1 MRHYDLAPVAEVAMN
16 PRAYAQSMEQAGGRK
31 VLVGLEFEV
40 LVPKDVVLKNQ
51 SGVSAGPVWPE
62 VIEDVAWA
70 DGIDM
75 DYLSINNSDEFQ
87 TINSLVTTRGGA
99 RLPTAYKKW
108 NQEKFKSAVDP
119 LVAAVFNKITNPV
132 VHTAVV
138 EAYQTLM
145 QAWQRS
151 RTVNYEYL
159 EYKDIVEE
167 VLVKVKAK
175 IISSIPAT
183 APEEKL
189 AVRQAAHE
197 IGHLAVKVGNLYN
210 YMQIGTH
217 YQNFYNDLAGTP
229 VRSLGDLL
237 RSGAV
242 KFDMRA
248 LASPANRQNLVG
260 LWYAA
265 RGQTPTHRQRSSSA
279 SGIDQ
284 QTRVFLQSQLAPM
297 FGDVIVFNSYHEK
310 RKNTT
315 SWYVEP
321 DGSLRPNLG
330 DGSAEV
336 VSPPLPANEAIEA
349 IKNFYR
355 LAIRNDFYTN
365 DSTGLHINV
374 SIPQRTDLLKLMM
387 FLGDEYVLKTFNRLD
402 NDYAQSIVKST
413 IKALRDEH
421 DSLPRPGDEFDEI
434 VNDTI
439 NDLAAEHMSS
449 VNYNGKYFSF
459 RQAGGDYLNNL
470 RAVLDTVGRFVRALI
485 IASSPDQ
492 HRKDYLSKLY
502 KLREK
507 GADEKPPV
515 SDIEQAR
522 EQIRQL
528 KAEGASVARTYFF
541 KFGEGTVKGFKES
554 IQLRYSNYSISWA
567 PATEDDVK
575 KFIGKGHG
583 LSSNTKA
590 MAQADPQ
597 NLFVGTAIGIG
608 ANPRKYSDLT
618 DGQAGSFD
626 APNGW
631 TRIGVYWGLP
641 AGRIEPGT
649 PEIQQL
655 IKQIIK
661 NISKTKR

>member
-1 MRHYDLAPVAEVAMN
+1 MRHYDLVPEAAMN
-16 PRAYAQSMEQAGGRK
+16 PRAYAQSMAQAGGRK

-40 LVPKDVVLKNQ
+40 LVPRDAILKSQ
-51 SGVSAGPVWPE
+51 TGAGAAPLWHEMV
-62 VIEDVAWA
+62 EDVAWA
-70 DGIDM
+70 DGIGM
-75 DYLSINNSDEFQ
+75 NNLSINYGEEFQ
-87 TINSLVTTRGGA
+87 TINGLVTTRNGSRIPA
-99 RLPTAYKKW
+99 AYKKW
-108 NQEKFKSAVDP
+108 NQARYKPIVDP
-119 LVAAVFNKITNPV
+119 MVDAVFKKITNPV

-167 VLVKVKAK
+167 VLIKVRAK
-175 IISSIPAT
+175 TYYTYYTPTT
-183 APEEKL
+183 APEE
-189 AVRQAAHE
+189 E
-197 IGHLAVKVGNLYN
+197 LAVKQAVQEIGKLATKVNNLYN
-210 YMQIGTH
+210 YMELGTL
-217 YQNFYNDLAGTP
+217 YQKFYNELAGTA
-229 VRSLGDLL
+229 VSSLGDLL

-242 KFDMRA
+242 KFDMRS
-248 LASPANRQNLVG
+248 LAAPANQQNLIG
-260 LWYAA
+260 LWYSAQGLSPPR
-265 RGQTPTHRQRSSSA
+265 RGA
-279 SGIDQ
+279 SGIDS
-284 QTRVFLQSQLAPM
+284 QTRVFLQSQLKPM
-297 FGDVIVFNSYHEK
+297 FGDVVVFDSYHQTA
-310 RKNTT
+310 KNMT

-321 DGSLRPNLG
+321 DGSLRPNPN

-336 VSPPLPANEAIEA
+336 VSPPLPAGTAIEA
-349 IKNFYR
+349 LKDFYR

-365 DSTGLHINV
+365 NSTGLHINV
-374 SIPQRTDLLKLMM
+374 SIPEQTDLLKLMV
-387 FLGDEYVLKTFNRLD
+387 FLGDEYVLKSFDRMD
-402 NDYAQSIVKST
+402 NDYAQSIVKNT
-413 IKALRDEH
+413 IRALRDEH
-421 DSLPRPGDEFDEI
+421 DSLPRIGPEFKDIVHDIVGDLVDE
-434 VNDTI
+434 
-439 NDLAAEHMSS
+439 HFSS
-449 VNYNGKYFSF
+449 ITYNGTYFSF
-459 RQAGGDYLNNL
+459 RHAGGNYLNNL
-470 RAVLDTVGRFVRALI
+470 KAVLDTVGRFVRALI

-492 HRKDYLSKLY
+492 HRKDYLTKLY

-515 SDIEQAR
+515 STIEQAR

-567 PATEDDVK
+567 AAIEDDVK

-590 MAQADPQ
+590 MVQADPQ

-631 TRIGVYWGLP
+631 TRLGVYWGLP

>member
-1 MRHYDLAPVAEVAMN
+1 MRHYDLAPVAEAAMN
-16 PRAYAQSMEQAGGRK
+16 PRAYAQSLEQAGSRN

-40 LVPKDVVLKNQ
+40 LVPQDVVLKSQ
-51 SGVSAGPVWPE
+51 SGAGAAPLWHEMV
-62 VIEDVAWA
+62 EDAAWA
-70 DGIDM
+70 DGIGM
-75 DYLSINNSDEFQ
+75 NNLSINYGEEFQ
-87 TINSLVTTRGGA
+87 TINGLVTTRGGA

-108 NQEKFKSAVDP
+108 NQARYKPIVDP
-119 LVAAVFNKITNPV
+119 MVDAVFKKITNPV

-145 QAWQRS
+145 QAWMTS
-151 RTVNYEYL
+151 RTINYEFL

-167 VLVKVKAK
+167 VLIKVRAK
-175 IISSIPAT
+175 TYYTYYTPTT
-183 APEEKL
+183 APEE
-189 AVRQAAHE
+189 E
-197 IGHLAVKVGNLYN
+197 LAVKQAAQEIGKLATKVSNLYN
-210 YMQIGTH
+210 YMELGTL
-217 YQNFYNDLAGTP
+217 YQKFYNELAGTA
-229 VRSLGDLL
+229 VNSLGDLL

-242 KFDMRA
+242 KFDMRS
-248 LASPANRQNLVG
+248 LATPANQQNLIG
-260 LWYAA
+260 LWYSAQGLSPPR
-265 RGQTPTHRQRSSSA
+265 RGA
-279 SGIDQ
+279 SGIDS
-284 QTRVFLQSQLAPM
+284 QTRVFLQSQLKPM
-297 FGDVIVFNSYHEK
+297 FGDVVVFDSYHQTA
-310 RKNTT
+310 KNMT

-321 DGSLRPNLG
+321 DGSLRPNPG

-336 VSPPLPANEAIEA
+336 VSPPLPAGAAIEA
-349 IKNFYR
+349 LKDFYR

-365 DSTGLHINV
+365 NSTGLHINV
-374 SIPQRTDLLKLMM
+374 SIPEQTDLLKLLV
-387 FLGDEYVLKTFNRLD
+387 FLGDEYVLKSFDRMD
-402 NDYAQSIVKST
+402 NDYAQSIVKNT

-421 DSLPRPGDEFDEI
+421 DSLPRIGPEFKDIVHDIVGDLVDE
-434 VNDTI
+434 
-439 NDLAAEHMSS
+439 HFSS
-449 VNYNGKYFSF
+449 ITYNGTYFSF
-459 RQAGGDYLNNL
+459 RHAGGNYLSNL
-470 RAVLDTVGRFVRALI
+470 KAVLDTVGRFVRALI

-492 HRKDYLSKLY
+492 HRKDYLTKLY

-515 SDIEQAR
+515 STIEQAR
-522 EQIRQL
+522 EQIQQL

-567 PATEDDVK
+567 PATADDVK

-590 MAQADPQ
+590 MVQADPQ

-631 TRIGVYWGLP
+631 TRLGVYWGLP

>member
-1 MRHYDLAPVAEVAMN
+1 MRHYDLVPEAAMN
-16 PRAYAQSMEQAGGRK
+16 PRAYAQSMEQAGSRN

-40 LVPKDVVLKNQ
+40 LVPRDVVLKSQ
-51 SGVSAGPVWPE
+51 SGASAAPLWHEMV
-62 VIEDVAWA
+62 EDVAWA
-70 DGIDM
+70 AGIGM
-75 DYLSINNSDEFQ
+75 DNLSINASEEFQ

-108 NQEKFKSAVDP
+108 NQARYKPIVDP
-119 LVAAVFNKITNPV
+119 MVDAVFGKITNPV

-167 VLVKVKAK
+167 VLIKVRAK
-175 IISSIPAT
+175 TYYTYYTPTT
-183 APEEKL
+183 APEE
-189 AVRQAAHE
+189 E
-197 IGHLAVKVGNLYN
+197 LAVKQAAQEIGKLATKVSNLYN
-210 YMQIGTH
+210 FMEIGTH
-217 YQNFYNDLAGTP
+217 YQNFYNELAGTA
-229 VRSLGDLL
+229 VSSLGDLL

-242 KFDMRA
+242 KFDMRS
-248 LASPANRQNLVG
+248 LAAPANRQNLIG
-260 LWYAA
+260 LWYSAQGLSPPR
-265 RGQTPTHRQRSSSA
+265 RGA
-279 SGIDQ
+279 SGIDS
-284 QTRVFLQSQLAPM
+284 QTRVFLQSQLASM
-297 FGDVIVFNSYHEK
+297 FEDVIVFDSYHQK

-321 DGSLRPNLG
+321 DGSLRPNPG
-330 DGSAEV
+330 DGSSEV
-336 VSPPLPANEAIEA
+336 VSPPLPAGAAIEA
-349 IKNFYR
+349 LKDFYR

-365 DSTGLHINV
+365 NSTGLHINV
-374 SIPQRTDLLKLMM
+374 SIPEQTDLLKLMV
-387 FLGDEYVLKTFNRLD
+387 FLGDEYVLKSFDRLD

-413 IKALRDEH
+413 ISALRDEH
-421 DSLPRPGDEFDEI
+421 DSLPRLGDEFDEI
-434 VNDTI
+434 VNDTVR
-439 NDLAAEHMSS
+439 DLVDEHFSS
-449 VNYNGKYFSF
+449 VTYNGTYFSF
-459 RQAGGDYLNNL
+459 RHAGGDYLNNL
-470 RAVLDTVGRFVRALI
+470 RVVLDTVGRFVRALI

-492 HRKDYLSKLY
+492 HRKDYLTKLY

-515 SDIEQAR
+515 STIEQAR

-567 PATEDDVK
+567 PATADDVK

-590 MAQADPQ
+590 MVQADPQ

-631 TRIGVYWGLP
+631 TRLGVYWGLP

>member
-1 MRHYDLAPVAEVAMN
+1 MRHYDLVPEAAMN

-40 LVPKDVVLKNQ
+40 LVPRDVVLKSQ
-51 SGVSAGPVWPE
+51 SGAGAAPLWHE
-62 VIEDVAWA
+62 MIEDVAWT
-70 DGIDM
+70 DGIGM
-75 DYLSINNSDEFQ
+75 DNLTIIDYGEEFQ
-87 TINSLVTTRGGA
+87 TINGLVTTRGGA

-108 NQEKFKSAVDP
+108 NQAQFKHIVDP
-119 LVAAVFNKITNPV
+119 MVDEFFNKIRN
-132 VHTAVV
+132 TAVRSTFM
-138 EAYQTLM
+138 ETYQTLM
-145 QAWQRS
+145 QEWQRS
-151 RTVNYEYL
+151 RTINYEYL

-167 VLVKVKAK
+167 VLIKTRSRSAFNG
-175 IISSIPAT
+175 ST
-183 APEEKL
+183 DPEDQL
-189 AVRQAAHE
+189 ASRQAAHE
-197 IGHLAVKVGNLYN
+197 IGRLALKVNNLYN
-210 YMQIGTH
+210 YMELGTL
-217 YQNFYNDLAGTP
+217 YQKFYNELAGTT
-229 VRSLGDLL
+229 VDSLGDLL

-242 KFDMRA
+242 KFDMRS
-248 LASPANRQNLVG
+248 LATPANQQNLIG
-260 LWYAA
+260 LWYSAQGLSPPR
-265 RGQTPTHRQRSSSA
+265 RGS
-279 SGIDQ
+279 SGIDS
-284 QTRVFLQSQLAPM
+284 QTRVFLQSQLKPM
-297 FGDVIVFNSYHEK
+297 FGDVVVFDSYHQTA
-310 RKNTT
+310 KNMT

-321 DGSLRPNLG
+321 DGSLRPNSG

-336 VSPPLPANEAIEA
+336 VSPPLPAGTAIEA
-349 IKNFYR
+349 LKDFYR

-365 DSTGLHINV
+365 NSTGLHINV
-374 SIPQRTDLLKLMM
+374 SIPEQTDLLKLMV
-387 FLGDEYVLKTFNRLD
+387 FLGDEYVLKSFDRMD
-402 NDYAQSIVKST
+402 NDYAQSIVKNT
-413 IKALRDEH
+413 IRALRDEH
-421 DSLPRPGDEFDEI
+421 DSLPRIGPEFKDIVHDIVGDLVDE
-434 VNDTI
+434 
-439 NDLAAEHMSS
+439 HFSS
-449 VNYNGKYFSF
+449 ITYNGTYFSF
-459 RQAGGDYLNNL
+459 RHAGGNYLSNL
-470 RAVLDTVGRFVRALI
+470 KAVLDTVGRFVRALI

-492 HRKDYLSKLY
+492 HRKDYLTKLY

-515 SDIEQAR
+515 STIEQAR

-554 IQLRYSNYSISWA
+554 IQLRYPNYSISWA

-575 KFIGKGHG
+575 KFISKGHG
-583 LSSNTKA
+583 LGSNTKA

-597 NLFVGTAIGIG
+597 NLFVGTAVGIG

-631 TRIGVYWGLP
+631 TKLGVYWGLP

-661 NISKTKR
+661 NISKTKKK

>member
-16 PRAYAQSMEQAGGRK
+16 PAAFAQSLGQAGEQN
-31 VLVGLEFEV
+31 VLVGIEFEV

-87 TINSLVTTRGGA
+87 TINGLVTARGGA

-145 QAWQRS
+145 QSWQRA

-159 EYKDIVEE
+159 DYKDIVEE

-175 IISSIPAT
+175 IFYFPDAG
-183 APEEKL
+183 PEEEL
-189 AVRQAAHE
+189 AVRQAAQE
-197 IGHLAVKVGNLYN
+197 IGRLATKVSTVYN
-210 YMQIGTH
+210 YMQLGTH
-217 YQNFYNDLAGTP
+217 YQNFYDDLAGTP
-229 VRSLGDLL
+229 VSSLGDLL

-248 LASPANRQNLVG
+248 LANPTNRQNLEG

-265 RGQTPTHRQRSSSA
+265 QGQTPPRSGA
-279 SGIDQ
+279 PGIDQ
-284 QTRVFLQSQLAPM
+284 QTRVFLQSQLAPV
-297 FGDVIVFNSYHEK
+297 FGDVIVFDSYHQK

-321 DGSLRPNLG
+321 DGSLRPNSG

-336 VSPPLPANEAIEA
+336 VSPPLPAGAAIEA
-349 IKNFYR
+349 LKDFYR

-365 DSTGLHINV
+365 NSTGLHINV
-374 SIPQRTDLLKLMM
+374 SIPEQTDLLKLMV
-387 FLGDEYVLKTFNRLD
+387 FLGDEYVLKSFNRLD

-413 IKALRDEH
+413 ISALRDEH
-421 DSLPRPGDEFDEI
+421 DSLPRLGDDFNEI
-434 VNDTI
+434 VNDTVR
-439 NDLAAEHMSS
+439 DLVDEHFSS
-449 VNYNGKYFSF
+449 VTYNGTYFSF
-459 RQAGGDYLNNL
+459 RHAGGDYLNNL

-492 HRKDYLSKLY
+492 HRKDYLTKLY

-554 IQLRYSNYSISWA
+554 IQLRYPNYSISWA
-567 PATEDDVK
+567 PATPDDVK
-575 KFIGKGHG
+575 KFIGRGHG
-583 LSSNTKA
+583 LGSNTKA

-631 TRIGVYWGLP
+631 TKLGVYWGLP

-661 NISKTKR
+661 NISKSKR

>member
-1 MRHYDLAPVAEVAMN
+1 MRHYDLVPEAAMN

-40 LVPKDVVLKNQ
+40 LVPRDVVLKNQ
-51 SGVSAGPVWPE
+51 SGASVGPVWPDI
-62 VIEDVAWA
+62 IEDVFWA

-75 DYLSINNSDEFQ
+75 DHLSINYSEEFQ

-99 RLPTAYKKW
+99 RLPVAYKKW
-108 NQEKFKSAVDP
+108 NQEKFKPVVDP
-119 LVAAVFNKITNPV
+119 LVNEVFGKITNPA
-132 VHTAVV
+132 VHKAVV

-145 QAWQRS
+145 QSWQRA

-175 IISSIPAT
+175 IFYFPDAG
-183 APEEKL
+183 PEEEL

-197 IGHLAVKVGNLYN
+197 IGRLATKVGTLYN
-210 YMQIGTH
+210 YMQLGTH
-217 YQNFYNDLAGTP
+217 YQNFYDDLAGTP
-229 VRSLGDLL
+229 VSSLGDLL
-237 RSGAV
+237 HSGAV

-248 LASPANRQNLVG
+248 LANPTNRQNLEG

-265 RGQTPTHRQRSSSA
+265 QGQTPPRSGA
-279 SGIDQ
+279 PDIDQ
-284 QTRVFLQSQLAPM
+284 QTRVFLQSQLAPV
-297 FGDVIVFNSYHEK
+297 FGDVIVFDSYHQK

-321 DGSLRPNLG
+321 DGSLRPNSG

-336 VSPPLPANEAIEA
+336 VSPPLPAGAAIEA
-349 IKNFYR
+349 LKDFYR

-365 DSTGLHINV
+365 NSTGLHINV
-374 SIPQRTDLLKLMM
+374 SIPERTDLLKLMV
-387 FLGDEYVLKTFNRLD
+387 FLGDEYVLKSFNRLD

-413 IKALRDEH
+413 ISALRDEH
-421 DSLPRPGDEFDEI
+421 DSLPRLGDDFDEI

-439 NDLAAEHMSS
+439 RELVDEHFSS
-449 VNYNGKYFSF
+449 VTYNGTYFSF
-459 RQAGGDYLNNL
+459 RHAGGDYLNNL
-470 RAVLDTVGRFVRALI
+470 KAVLDTVGRFVRALI

-492 HRKDYLSKLY
+492 HRKDYLTKLY

-515 SDIEQAR
+515 SSIEQAR

-554 IQLRYSNYSISWA
+554 IQARYPNYTISWA
-567 PATEDDVK
+567 PATADDVK
-575 KFIGKGHG
+575 KFISKGHG
-583 LSSNTKA
+583 LSSNTKGY
-590 MAQADPQ
+590 AQLEPQ
-597 NLFVGTAIGIG
+597 NLFVATAIGIG

-631 TRIGVYWGLP
+631 TKLGVYWGLP

-661 NISKTKR
+661 NISRSKR

>member
-1 MRHYDLAPVAEVAMN
+1 
-16 PRAYAQSMEQAGGRK
+16 MEQAGGRK

-40 LVPKDVVLKNQ
+40 LIPRDVVLKNQ
-51 SGVSAGPVWPE
+51 SGVSAGPVWPDI
-62 VIEDVAWA
+62 IEDVAWA

-75 DYLSINNSDEFQ
+75 DYLGINYSEEFQ

-99 RLPTAYKKW
+99 RLPIAYKKW
-108 NQEKFKSAVDP
+108 NQARYKPVVDP
-119 LVAAVFNKITNPV
+119 LVDEVFGKITNPA
-132 VHTAVV
+132 VHKAVV
-138 EAYQTLM
+138 DAYQTLM
-145 QAWQRS
+145 QSWQRA

-159 EYKDIVEE
+159 DYKDIVEE
-167 VLVKVKAK
+167 VLIKVKAK
-175 IISSIPAT
+175 IFYFPDAG
-183 APEEKL
+183 PEEEL
-189 AVRQAAHE
+189 AVRQAAQE
-197 IGHLAVKVGNLYN
+197 IGRLATKVSTVYN
-210 YMQIGTH
+210 YMQLGTH
-217 YQNFYNDLAGTP
+217 YQNFYDELAGTS
-229 VRSLGDLL
+229 VSSLGDLL
-237 RSGAV
+237 HSGAV

-248 LASPANRQNLVG
+248 LANPTNRQNLEG

-265 RGQTPTHRQRSSSA
+265 QGQTPPRSGSP
-279 SGIDQ
+279 GIDQ
-284 QTRVFLQSQLAPM
+284 QTRVFLQSQLAPV
-297 FGDVIVFNSYHEK
+297 FGDVIVFDSYHQK

-321 DGSLRPNLG
+321 DGSLRPNSG

-336 VSPPLPANEAIEA
+336 VSPPLPAGAAIEA
-349 IKNFYR
+349 LKDFYR

-365 DSTGLHINV
+365 NSTGLHINV
-374 SIPQRTDLLKLMM
+374 SIPEQTDLLKLMV
-387 FLGDEYVLKTFNRLD
+387 FLGDEYVLKSFNRLD

-413 IKALRDEH
+413 ISALRDEH
-421 DSLPRPGDEFDEI
+421 DSLPRLGDDFDEI
-434 VNDTI
+434 VNDTVRELV
-439 NDLAAEHMSS
+439 DEHFSS
-449 VNYNGKYFSF
+449 VTYNGTYFSF
-459 RQAGGDYLNNL
+459 RHAGGDYLNNL

-492 HRKDYLSKLY
+492 HRKDYLTKLY

-554 IQLRYSNYSISWA
+554 IQLRYSNYTISWA
-567 PATEDDVK
+567 PATPDDVK
-575 KFIGKGHG
+575 KFISKGHG
-583 LSSNTKA
+583 LGSNTKE

-597 NLFVGTAIGIG
+597 NLFVGTAVGIG

-631 TRIGVYWGLP
+631 TKLGVYWGLP
-641 AGRIEPGT
+641 AGRIEPDT
-649 PEIQQL
+649 PEMQQL

-661 NISKTKR
+661 NISRSKR

>member
-1 MRHYDLAPVAEVAMN
+1 MRHYDLVPEAAMN

-40 LVPKDVVLKNQ
+40 LVPRDVVLKNQ
-51 SGVSAGPVWPE
+51 SGASAGPVWPDI
-62 VIEDVAWA
+62 IEDVAWA

-75 DYLSINNSDEFQ
+75 DYLSINYSEEFQ

-99 RLPTAYKKW
+99 RLPIAYKKW
-108 NQEKFKSAVDP
+108 NQARYKPVVDP
-119 LVAAVFNKITNPV
+119 LVDEVFGKITNPV
-132 VHTAVV
+132 VHKAVV
-138 EAYQTLM
+138 DAYQTLM
-145 QAWQRS
+145 QSWQRS

-159 EYKDIVEE
+159 DYKDIVEE
-167 VLVKVKAK
+167 VLVKVRAK
-175 IISSIPAT
+175 ISSILTT
-183 APEEKL
+183 APEDQVAVRQ
-189 AVRQAAHE
+189 AVRQAAQE
-197 IGHLAVKVGNLYN
+197 IGRLATKVSTLYN
-210 YMQIGTH
+210 YMQLGTH
-217 YQNFYNDLAGTP
+217 YQNFYDDLAGTS
-229 VRSLGDLL
+229 VSSLGDLL
-237 RSGAV
+237 HSGAV

-248 LASPANRQNLVG
+248 LANPTNRQNLEG

-265 RGQTPTHRQRSSSA
+265 QGQTPPRSGA
-279 SGIDQ
+279 PGIDQ
-284 QTRVFLQSQLAPM
+284 QTRVFLQSQLAPV
-297 FGDVIVFNSYHEK
+297 FGDVIVFDSYHQK

-321 DGSLRPNLG
+321 DGSLRPNSG

-336 VSPPLPANEAIEA
+336 VSPPLPAGAAIEA
-349 IKNFYR
+349 LKDFYR

-365 DSTGLHINV
+365 NSTGLHINV
-374 SIPQRTDLLKLMM
+374 SIPEQTDLLKLMV
-387 FLGDEYVLKTFNRLD
+387 FLGDEYVLNSFNRLD

-421 DSLPRPGDEFDEI
+421 DSLPRLGDDFNEI
-434 VNDTI
+434 VNDTVRELV
-439 NDLAAEHMSS
+439 DEHFSS
-449 VNYNGKYFSF
+449 ITYNGTYFSF
-459 RQAGGDYLNNL
+459 RHAGGDYLNNL

-492 HRKDYLSKLY
+492 HRKDYLTKLY

-515 SDIEQAR
+515 SNIEQAR

-567 PATEDDVK
+567 PATPDDVK
-575 KFIGKGHG
+575 KFISKGHG
-583 LSSNTKA
+583 LGSNTKA

-631 TRIGVYWGLP
+631 TKLGVYWGLP

-661 NISKTKR
+661 NISRSKR

>member
-40 LVPKDVVLKNQ
+40 LVPRDVVLKNQ
-51 SGVSAGPVWPE
+51 PGASAGPVWPDI
-62 VIEDVAWA
+62 IEDVFWA

-75 DYLSINNSDEFQ
+75 GYLSINYSEEFQ

-99 RLPTAYKKW
+99 RLPMAYKKW
-108 NQEKFKSAVDP
+108 NQARYKPVVDP
-119 LVAAVFNKITNPV
+119 MVNEVFDKITNPA
-132 VHTAVV
+132 VHKAVV

-145 QAWQRS
+145 QSWQRA

-175 IISSIPAT
+175 IFYFPDAG
-183 APEEKL
+183 PEEEL
-189 AVRQAAHE
+189 AVRQAAQE
-197 IGHLAVKVGNLYN
+197 IGRLATKVSTLYN
-210 YMQIGTH
+210 YMQLGTH
-217 YQNFYNDLAGTP
+217 YQNFYDDLAGTS
-229 VRSLGDLL
+229 VSSLWDLL
-237 RSGAV
+237 HSGAV

-248 LASPANRQNLVG
+248 LANPTNRRNLEG

-265 RGQTPTHRQRSSSA
+265 QGQTPPRSGTP
-279 SGIDQ
+279 GIDQ

-297 FGDVIVFNSYHEK
+297 FGDVIVFDSYHQK

-413 IKALRDEH
+413 IKALQDEH
-421 DSLPRPGDEFDEI
+421 DSLPRLGDEFDEI

-439 NDLAAEHMSS
+439 NDLAAEHESS

-492 HRKDYLSKLY
+492 HRKDYLTKLY

-515 SDIEQAR
+515 SPIKQAL
-522 EQIRQL
+522 EQIQQL

-541 KFGEGTVKGFKES
+541 KFSAGTVKGFKES
-554 IQLRYSNYSISWA
+554 IQVHYPNYTISWA
-567 PATEDDVK
+567 PATADDVN
-575 KFIGKGHG
+575 KFISKGHG
-583 LSSNTKA
+583 LGSNTKA
-590 MAQADPQ
+590 IVQDNPQ
-597 NLFVGTAIGIG
+597 QLFVATAIGIG

-618 DGQAGSFD
+618 DGQAGSID
-626 APNGW
+626 VPNGW
-631 TRIGVYWGLP
+631 TRLAVYWGLP

-649 PEIQQL
+649 PEMQQL

-661 NISKTKR
+661 NISRSKQ

>member
-1 MRHYDLAPVAEVAMN
+1 MRHYDLVPEAAMN

-40 LVPKDVVLKNQ
+40 LVPRDVVLKNQ
-51 SGVSAGPVWPE
+51 SGASVGPVWPDI
-62 VIEDVAWA
+62 IEDVFWA

-75 DYLSINNSDEFQ
+75 DHLSINYNEEFQ

-99 RLPTAYKKW
+99 RLPVAYKKW
-108 NQEKFKSAVDP
+108 NQEKFKPVVDP
-119 LVAAVFNKITNPV
+119 LVNEVFGKITNPA
-132 VHTAVV
+132 VHKAVV

-145 QAWQRS
+145 QSWQRA

-175 IISSIPAT
+175 IFYFPDAG
-183 APEEKL
+183 PEEEL

-197 IGHLAVKVGNLYN
+197 IGRLATKVGTLYN
-210 YMQIGTH
+210 YMQLGTH
-217 YQNFYNDLAGTP
+217 YQNFYDDLAGTP
-229 VRSLGDLL
+229 VSSLGDLL
-237 RSGAV
+237 HSGAV

-248 LASPANRQNLVG
+248 LANPTNRQNLEG

-265 RGQTPTHRQRSSSA
+265 QGQTPPRSGA
-279 SGIDQ
+279 PDIDQ
-284 QTRVFLQSQLAPM
+284 QTRVFLQSQLAPV
-297 FGDVIVFNSYHEK
+297 FGDVIVFDSYHQK

-321 DGSLRPNLG
+321 DGSLRPNSG

-336 VSPPLPANEAIEA
+336 VSPPLPAGAAIEA
-349 IKNFYR
+349 LKDFYR

-365 DSTGLHINV
+365 NSTGLHINV
-374 SIPQRTDLLKLMM
+374 SIPERTDLLKLMV
-387 FLGDEYVLKTFNRLD
+387 FLGDEYVLKSFNRLD

-413 IKALRDEH
+413 ISALRDEH
-421 DSLPRPGDEFDEI
+421 DSLPRLGDDFDEI

-439 NDLAAEHMSS
+439 RELVDEHFSS
-449 VNYNGKYFSF
+449 VTYNGTYFSF
-459 RQAGGDYLNNL
+459 RHAGGDYLNNL
-470 RAVLDTVGRFVRALI
+470 KAVLDTVGRFVRALI

-492 HRKDYLSKLY
+492 HRKDYLTKLY

-515 SDIEQAR
+515 SSIEQAR

-554 IQLRYSNYSISWA
+554 IQARYPNYTISWA
-567 PATEDDVK
+567 PATADDVK
-575 KFIGKGHG
+575 KFISKGHG
-583 LSSNTKA
+583 LSSNTKGY
-590 MAQADPQ
+590 AQLEPQ
-597 NLFVGTAIGIG
+597 NLFVATAIGIG

-631 TRIGVYWGLP
+631 TKLGVYWGLP

-661 NISKTKR
+661 NISRSKR

>member
-1 MRHYDLAPVAEVAMN
+1 MRHYDLVPEAAMN

-40 LVPKDVVLKNQ
+40 LVPRDAILKSQ
-51 SGVSAGPVWPE
+51 SGTGAAPLWHEMV
-62 VIEDVAWA
+62 EDVAWA
-70 DGIDM
+70 DGIGM
-75 DYLSINNSDEFQ
+75 NNLSINASEEFQ

-108 NQEKFKSAVDP
+108 NQARYKPIVDP
-119 LVAAVFNKITNPV
+119 MVDAVFKKITNPV

-167 VLVKVKAK
+167 VLIKVRAK
-175 IISSIPAT
+175 TYYTYYTPTT
-183 APEEKL
+183 APEE
-189 AVRQAAHE
+189 E
-197 IGHLAVKVGNLYN
+197 LAVKQAAQEIGKLATKVSNLYN
-210 YMQIGTH
+210 FMEIGTH
-217 YQNFYNDLAGTP
+217 YQNFYNELAGTA
-229 VRSLGDLL
+229 VNSLGDLL
-237 RSGAV
+237 SSGAV

-248 LASPANRQNLVG
+248 LAAPANQQKLIG
-260 LWYAA
+260 LWYSAQGLSPPR
-265 RGQTPTHRQRSSSA
+265 RGA
-279 SGIDQ
+279 SGIDS
-284 QTRVFLQSQLAPM
+284 QTRVFLQSQLKPM
-297 FGDVIVFNSYHEK
+297 FGDVVVFDSYHQSA
-310 RKNTT
+310 KNMT

-321 DGSLRPNLG
+321 DGSLRPNPG

-336 VSPPLPANEAIEA
+336 VSPPLPAGAAIEA
-349 IKNFYR
+349 LKDFYR

-365 DSTGLHINV
+365 NSTGLHINV
-374 SIPQRTDLLKLMM
+374 SIPEQTDLLKLMV
-387 FLGDEYVLKTFNRLD
+387 FLGDEYVLKSFDRMD
-402 NDYAQSIVKST
+402 NDYAQSIVKNT
-413 IKALRDEH
+413 IRALRDEH
-421 DSLPRPGDEFDEI
+421 DSLPRIGPEFKDIVHDIVGDLVDE
-434 VNDTI
+434 
-439 NDLAAEHMSS
+439 HFSS
-449 VNYNGKYFSF
+449 ITYNGTYFSF
-459 RQAGGDYLNNL
+459 RHAGGNYLSNL
-470 RAVLDTVGRFVRALI
+470 KAVLDTVGRFVRALI

-492 HRKDYLSKLY
+492 HRKDYLTKLY

-515 SDIEQAR
+515 STIEQAR

-554 IQLRYSNYSISWA
+554 IQLRYPNYSISWA

-590 MAQADPQ
+590 MVQADPQ

-631 TRIGVYWGLP
+631 TRLGVYWGLP

-661 NISKTKR
+661 NIPKTKKK

>member
-1 MRHYDLAPVAEVAMN
+1 MRHYDLAPVQEVAMN
-16 PRAYAQSMEQAGGRK
+16 PTAFAQSLGQAGEQN
-31 VLVGLEFEV
+31 VLVGIEFEV

-75 DYLSINNSDEFQ
+75 DYLSINNSEEFE
-87 TINSLVTTRGGA
+87 TINGLVTTRGGA

-119 LVAAVFNKITNPV
+119 LVAAVFNKITNPA
-132 VHTAVV
+132 VHKAVV

-175 IISSIPAT
+175 IFYFPDAG
-183 APEEKL
+183 PEEEL

-197 IGHLAVKVGNLYN
+197 IGRLAIKVGTLYS
-210 YMQIGTH
+210 YMQVGTH
-217 YQNFYNDLAGTP
+217 YQNFYDELAGTS
-229 VRSLGDLL
+229 VSSLGDLL
-237 RSGAV
+237 RSGGV

-248 LASPANRQNLVG
+248 LANPANRQNLVG
-260 LWYAA
+260 IWYAA

-413 IKALRDEH
+413 ISALRDEH
-421 DSLPRPGDEFDEI
+421 DSLPRLGDEFDEI

-439 NDLAAEHMSS
+439 NDLAAEHESS

-485 IASSPDQ
+485 IASSPEQ
-492 HRKDYLSKLY
+492 YKKDYLSKLY

-515 SDIEQAR
+515 SPIKQAL
-522 EQIRQL
+522 EQIQQL

-541 KFGEGTVKGFKES
+541 KFSAGTVKGFKES
-554 IQLRYSNYSISWA
+554 IQVRYPNYTISWT
-567 PATEDDVK
+567 PATPDDVK
-575 KFIGKGHG
+575 KFIGRGHG

-590 MAQADPQ
+590 IVQDNPQ
-597 NLFVGTAIGIG
+597 ELFVATAIGIG

-618 DGQAGSFD
+618 DGQAGSID

-641 AGRIEPGT
+641 AGRIDPGT
-649 PEIQQL
+649 PEMQQL